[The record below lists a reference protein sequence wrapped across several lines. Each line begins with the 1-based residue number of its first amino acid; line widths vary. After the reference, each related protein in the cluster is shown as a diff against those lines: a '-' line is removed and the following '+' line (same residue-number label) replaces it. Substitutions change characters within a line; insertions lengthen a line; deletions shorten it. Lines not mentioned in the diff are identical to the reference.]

1 MAGRRVSEARARVWR
16 AMVLRSGMLTALIL
30 AVLLGT
36 LIFIVAERGKGHLH
50 RLETQLRSKPV
61 SSGPAMP
68 PLGGQDAVILE
79 RAANAEKSDGT
90 PEFLSATLLP
100 GRGMN
105 VLQIMAMVPS
115 LGKVPLLSSPS
126 LNEAAQRLN
135 GTGTDL
141 RGMESLAMGGAFEAP
156 WANRMGG
163 VPTPDGESIMAVW
176 EGQTM
181 VLPAA
186 PKTGDEALTALA
198 GLLLKRQ
205 ANTVEP
211 TGSDS
216 FQSKVVYNAGGFDG
230 HWLSQTELT
239 TQVQLNAR
247 EIEISVVAKNTGSV
261 PTPIGL
267 GWRPR
272 FALPGDR
279 ADTVLRLPDGLQME
293 MRSATA
299 PVGAGLPT
307 GRLVPLSVQQAEFTR
322 PNGAKLGV
330 QAINASFV
338 HLKQDYMG
346 PGPVVELRDP
356 KNKFG
361 LRITM
366 LTPTIRALRVNAPAD
381 KSTVEIDPQFNYD
394 DPFGKEWAKDEN
406 TGMVVLQPGQS
417 TQWKVRLEIFPL
429 ESK

>member
-1 MAGRRVSEARARVWR
+1 
-16 AMVLRSGMLTALIL
+16 L
-30 AVLLGT
+30 A
-36 LIFIVAERGKGHLH
+36 
-50 RLETQLRSKPV
+50 
-61 SSGPAMP
+61 
-68 PLGGQDAVILE
+68 
-79 RAANAEKSDGT
+79 
-90 PEFLSATLLP
+90 
-100 GRGMN
+100 
-105 VLQIMAMVPS
+105 
-115 LGKVPLLSSPS
+115 SPS
-126 LNEAAQRLN
+126 LDEASQRLN
-135 GTGTDL
+135 GTGIDA
-141 RGMESLAMGGAFEAP
+141 RGLESLAMGAAFEAP

-163 VPTPDGESIMAVW
+163 VPTPDGESVMAVW

-186 PKTGDEALTALA
+186 PKTGDEALTALG

-205 ANTVEP
+205 ANTVDQPTQP
-211 TGSDS
+211 TGSGEL
-216 FQSKVVYNAGGFDG
+216 QSRVVYNAGGFDG

-239 TQVQLNAR
+239 THVQLGSR
-247 EIEISVVAKNTGSV
+247 EMEISVVAKNTGSV
-261 PTPIGL
+261 PEPIGL

-307 GRLVPLSVQQAEFTR
+307 GRLLPLSTQQAEFTR
-322 PNGAKLGV
+322 PNGARLG
-330 QAINASFV
+330 AEALNASFV

-356 KNKFG
+356 KAKFG

-366 LTPTIRALRVNAPAD
+366 LTPTIRTLRVQAPAD

-429 ESK
+429 ENK